1 MKHGPEPSSKLTTS
15 SICAKA
21 FEFLPNTHKDGGM
34 SEESG
39 WQSESSC
46 SSENGIGYEVHE
58 QDTLGSPR
66 LRREVQGIKESLLR
80 SIQECNERFMPH
92 IFPAVHKLICL
103 RFNSSS

>member
-1 MKHGPEPSSKLTTS
+1 
-15 SICAKA
+15 
-21 FEFLPNTHKDGGM
+21 M

-46 SSENGIGYEVHE
+46 SSESGIGYEVHE

-80 SIQECNERFMPH
+80 SIQECNERSMPQ
-92 IFPAVHKLICL
+92 ISPAVHKLICL
-103 RFNSSS
+103 RFSSSSSSAAPQKS